1 MQSVFNFEMHKL
13 GFPSMKT
20 LDQFKSLSAPA
31 KNFSFNSRPSMD
43 STTSGSFAN
52 LKITAEKLVKEQAS
66 VKTDLEMANTK
77 LKKSLEHI
85 HVLEDKLQN
94 AFNENAKL
102 KVKQKEDEKL
112 WKGLESKFS
121 STKTL
126 CDQLTETL
134 QHLAGQVQDA
144 EKDKEFFEGK
154 LSASSNGIDNLNQ
167 QLNDLSLKLD
177 SAEETIRNRE
187 RELQELEIKKEER
200 DKIYIEELRQTAIL
214 IEEKDAMLKKF
225 EAIVAANRL
234 ATEDLNSKLEEM
246 NHELRLKGDKIN
258 SLVIAQEK
266 LVKEKSD
273 HQSRSN
279 DFANRLA
286 MSLQEIKNLEGFLHV
301 LAAQLVELDKQS
313 LTFTTKFDQ
322 LNSLYDSCFK
332 LAQQERE
339 LAVKHVQ
346 RQYDQLHDQFLS
358 VKSEK
363 DAMKLVNQELNDKII
378 ELQKS
383 QESIMAQLSE
393 ECQSAKER
401 IQSLESEAQTL
412 MSKKKETELLVSK
425 LEEKI
430 DSLSEGSR
438 SSENKMQDLL
448 LKISALEIENKD
460 NAERLQSKIQRKDE
474 DIDALRKENE
484 KHEQHLDSLEKQV
497 CQLHSFLEEKE
508 QLIVQYKEREKK
520 LEDQITEN
528 QASLTAAESKLTK
541 AKTQHEMMLG
551 SKQLELSRHLKEI
564 SQRNDEAINDIRKK
578 YEMEKLEIVNIQKE
592 KADKIVQEME
602 RKCDQK
608 VVQCKEES
616 RKQIMCVQG
625 EHAALVLGIQ
635 QERDGKEISLKAAHS
650 EELKCAKLQ
659 AENEMREKIMEVRT
673 EHEVQMKA
681 LTCQH
686 EDECRKLQ
694 EELDLQKSKE
704 DRQRALLQLQW
715 KVMSDKPQEDPEVNS
730 KKKEYSVSSVKMRAP
745 GGAKRSHNSL
755 GSSQNEKKDSLCL
768 KATQTPVTKLL
779 KKVETPNSGSVMVI
793 PKHHKKVT
801 HHEYEVET
809 NNGRTITKRRKTKS
823 TVMFEDPRKHGRT
836 NTPKA
841 RTPRSVAKGLKRE
854 GQSHPS
860 TIDDLFLEGSLNPY
874 ADADDPYA
882 FG

>member
-1 MQSVFNFEMHKL
+1 MQSVIDFKMQKL

-20 LDQFKSLSAPA
+20 LDQFKSLSGSA
-31 KNFSFNSRPSMD
+31 KNFSFNSRPSTD

-66 VKTDLEMANTK
+66 VKTDLGMANTK
-77 LKKSLEHI
+77 LKKSMEHI

-154 LSASSNGIDNLNQ
+154 LSASSNGIDYLNQ
-167 QLNDLSLKLD
+167 QLNDLSVKLG
-177 SAEETIRNRE
+177 SAEETIRTRE

-200 DKIYIEELRQTAIL
+200 NKIYIEELRQNTSL

-225 EAIVAANRL
+225 ETTVAANRL

-246 NHELRLKGDKIN
+246 NHELRMKGDKIN
-258 SLVIAQEK
+258 SLMTTQEN
-266 LVKEKSD
+266 LAKEKSD

-286 MSLQEIKNLEGFLHV
+286 ISLQEIKNLEGFLHV

-346 RQYDQLHDQFLS
+346 RQYDQLHDQSLS

-363 DAMKLVNQELNDKII
+363 DAMKLVNKELNDKII

-393 ECQSAKER
+393 ESQSAKER
-401 IQSLESEAQTL
+401 IQSLESEAEML
-412 MSKKKETELLVSK
+412 MSKKKETEMLVSK

-430 DSLSEGSR
+430 DTLSEGSR

-460 NAERLQSKIQRKDE
+460 NAERLQDEIQRKE
-474 DIDALRKENE
+474 EEIDSLRKESE

-497 CQLHSFLEEKE
+497 CQLHSVLEEKE
-508 QLIVQYKEREKK
+508 QLIVQNKEREKK
-520 LEDQITEN
+520 LGDQITEN
-528 QASLTAAESKLTK
+528 QALMTAAESKLMK
-541 AKTQHEMMLG
+541 AKKQHDMMLE

-564 SQRNDEAINDIRKK
+564 SQRNDEAINNIRKK
-578 YEMEKLEIVNIQKE
+578 YEMEKLEIVNMEKE
-592 KADKIVQEME
+592 KADKIVLEME

-608 VVQCKEES
+608 LVQCKEES
-616 RKQIMCVQG
+616 RRQMMCVQG

-635 QERDGKEISLKAAHS
+635 QERDRKEISLKATHS
-650 EELKCAKLQ
+650 EELKCAQLQ
-659 AENEMREKIMEVRT
+659 AENELREKIIEVGN

-681 LTCQH
+681 LRCQH
-686 EDECRKLQ
+686 EDECGKLQ

-704 DRQRALLQLQW
+704 DRQRALLHLQW

-730 KKKEYSVSSVKMRAP
+730 KKKEYSVSSVKMRGP

-755 GSSQNEKKDSLCL
+755 GSLQNEKKDSLCL

-801 HHEYEVET
+801 RHEYEVET

-823 TVMFEDPRKHGRT
+823 TVMFEDPRKHERTRT

-841 RTPRSVAKGLKRE
+841 RTPRSVAKGLKGGDR
-854 GQSHPS
+854 SHPS
-860 TIDDLFLEGSLNPY
+860 TIGDLFMEGSLNPY
-874 ADADDPYA
+874 ADDPYA

>member
-1 MQSVFNFEMHKL
+1 
-13 GFPSMKT
+13 MKT

-154 LSASSNGIDNLNQ
+154 LSASSNSIDNLNQ
-167 QLNDLSLKLD
+167 QLNDLSLKLG
-177 SAEETIRNRE
+177 SAEETIRTRE

-200 DKIYIEELRQTAIL
+200 EKIYTEELRQTAIL

-363 DAMKLVNQELNDKII
+363 DAMKL
-378 ELQKS
+378 
-383 QESIMAQLSE
+383 
-393 ECQSAKER
+393 
-401 IQSLESEAQTL
+401 
-412 MSKKKETELLVSK
+412 
-425 LEEKI
+425 
-430 DSLSEGSR
+430 
-438 SSENKMQDLL
+438 
-448 LKISALEIENKD
+448 
-460 NAERLQSKIQRKDE
+460 
-474 DIDALRKENE
+474 
-484 KHEQHLDSLEKQV
+484 
-497 CQLHSFLEEKE
+497 
-508 QLIVQYKEREKK
+508 
-520 LEDQITEN
+520 
-528 QASLTAAESKLTK
+528 
-541 AKTQHEMMLG
+541 
-551 SKQLELSRHLKEI
+551 
-564 SQRNDEAINDIRKK
+564 
-578 YEMEKLEIVNIQKE
+578 
-592 KADKIVQEME
+592 
-602 RKCDQK
+602 
-608 VVQCKEES
+608 
-616 RKQIMCVQG
+616 
-625 EHAALVLGIQ
+625 
-635 QERDGKEISLKAAHS
+635 
-650 EELKCAKLQ
+650 
-659 AENEMREKIMEVRT
+659 
-673 EHEVQMKA
+673 
-681 LTCQH
+681 
-686 EDECRKLQ
+686 
-694 EELDLQKSKE
+694 
-704 DRQRALLQLQW
+704 
-715 KVMSDKPQEDPEVNS
+715 
-730 KKKEYSVSSVKMRAP
+730 KEYSVSSVKMRAP

-755 GSSQNEKKDSLCL
+755 GNSQNEKKDSLCL

-841 RTPRSVAKGLKRE
+841 RTPRSVAKGHKRE

-874 ADADDPYA
+874 ADDPYA

>member
-1 MQSVFNFEMHKL
+1 MHKL

-154 LSASSNGIDNLNQ
+154 LSASSNSIDNLNQ
-167 QLNDLSLKLD
+167 QLNDLSLKLG
-177 SAEETIRNRE
+177 SAEETIRTRE

-200 DKIYIEELRQTAIL
+200 DKIYTEELRQTAIL

-234 ATEDLNSKLEEM
+234 ATEDLNLKLEEM

-430 DSLSEGSR
+430 DILSEGSR
-438 SSENKMQDLL
+438 SSENKM
-448 LKISALEIENKD
+448 
-460 NAERLQSKIQRKDE
+460 
-474 DIDALRKENE
+474 
-484 KHEQHLDSLEKQV
+484 
-497 CQLHSFLEEKE
+497 
-508 QLIVQYKEREKK
+508 LIVQYKEREKK

-541 AKTQHEMMLG
+541 AKTQHEMMLE

-578 YEMEKLEIVNIQKE
+578 YEMEKLEIVNMQKE

-779 KKVETPNSGSVMVI
+779 KKVETPNSGSVMAI

-874 ADADDPYA
+874 ADDPYA

>member
-1 MQSVFNFEMHKL
+1 
-13 GFPSMKT
+13 MKT

-154 LSASSNGIDNLNQ
+154 LSASSNSIDNLNQ
-167 QLNDLSLKLD
+167 QLNDLSLKLG
-177 SAEETIRNRE
+177 SAEETIRTRE

-200 DKIYIEELRQTAIL
+200 DKIYTEELRQTAIL

-234 ATEDLNSKLEEM
+234 ATEDLNLKLEEM

-301 LAAQLVELDKQS
+301 LAAQLVGLDKQS
-313 LTFTTKFDQ
+313 LTFTPKFDQ

-363 DAMKLVNQELNDKII
+363 DAMKL
-378 ELQKS
+378 
-383 QESIMAQLSE
+383 
-393 ECQSAKER
+393 
-401 IQSLESEAQTL
+401 
-412 MSKKKETELLVSK
+412 
-425 LEEKI
+425 
-430 DSLSEGSR
+430 
-438 SSENKMQDLL
+438 
-448 LKISALEIENKD
+448 
-460 NAERLQSKIQRKDE
+460 SKIQRKE
-474 DIDALRKENE
+474 EEIDTLRKENE

-541 AKTQHEMMLG
+541 AKTQHEMMLE

-578 YEMEKLEIVNIQKE
+578 YEMEKLEIVNMQKE

-608 VVQCKEES
+608 LDCS
-616 RKQIMCVQG
+616 T
-625 EHAALVLGIQ
+625 
-635 QERDGKEISLKAAHS
+635 
-650 EELKCAKLQ
+650 LQ
-659 AENEMREKIMEVRT
+659 
-673 EHEVQMKA
+673 
-681 LTCQH
+681 
-686 EDECRKLQ
+686 
-694 EELDLQKSKE
+694 E

-779 KKVETPNSGSVMVI
+779 KKVETPNSGSVMAI

-874 ADADDPYA
+874 ADDPYA

>member
-1 MQSVFNFEMHKL
+1 MQSVIDFEMQKL

-20 LDQFKSLSAPA
+20 FDQFKSLSGSA
-31 KNFSFNSRPSMD
+31 KNFSFNSRSSTD

-66 VKTDLEMANTK
+66 VKTDLGMANTK
-77 LKKSLEHI
+77 LKKSMEHI

-154 LSASSNGIDNLNQ
+154 LSASSNGIDYLNQ
-167 QLNDLSLKLD
+167 QLNDLSVKLG
-177 SAEETIRNRE
+177 SAEETIRTRE
-187 RELQELEIKKEER
+187 RELQELEINKEER
-200 DKIYIEELRQTAIL
+200 NKIYIEELRQTTSL

-225 EAIVAANRL
+225 ETTVAANRL
-234 ATEDLNSKLEEM
+234 AAEDLNSKLEEM

-258 SLVIAQEK
+258 SLMTTQEN
-266 LVKEKSD
+266 LAKEKSD

-286 MSLQEIKNLEGFLHV
+286 ISLQEIKNLEGFLHV

-346 RQYDQLHDQFLS
+346 RQYDQLHDQSLS
-358 VKSEK
+358 VKSER

-401 IQSLESEAQTL
+401 IQSLESEAEML
-412 MSKKKETELLVSK
+412 MSKKKETEMLVSK

-430 DSLSEGSR
+430 DTLSEGSR

-460 NAERLQSKIQRKDE
+460 NAERLQDEIQRKE
-474 DIDALRKENE
+474 EEIDSLRKESE
-484 KHEQHLDSLEKQV
+484 KHEQQLNSLEKQV
-497 CQLHSFLEEKE
+497 CQLHSVLEEKE

-541 AKTQHEMMLG
+541 AKKQHDMLLE

-578 YEMEKLEIVNIQKE
+578 YEMEKLEIVNMEKE
-592 KADKIVQEME
+592 KADKIVLEME

-608 VVQCKEES
+608 LVQCKEES
-616 RKQIMCVQG
+616 RRQMMCVQG
-625 EHAALVLGIQ
+625 DHAALVLGIQ
-635 QERDGKEISLKAAHS
+635 QERDRKEISLKAAHS
-650 EELKCAKLQ
+650 EELKCAQLQ
-659 AENEMREKIMEVRT
+659 AENELREKIIEFGN

-681 LTCQH
+681 LRCQH
-686 EDECRKLQ
+686 EDECGKLQ

-704 DRQRALLQLQW
+704 DRQRALLHLQW

-730 KKKEYSVSSVKMRAP
+730 KKKEYSVSSVKMRGP

-755 GSSQNEKKDSLCL
+755 GSLQNE
-768 KATQTPVTKLL
+768 
-779 KKVETPNSGSVMVI
+779 
-793 PKHHKKVT
+793 KKVT

-823 TVMFEDPRKHGRT
+823 TVMFEDPRKHERTRT

-841 RTPRSVAKGLKRE
+841 RTPRSVAK
-854 GQSHPS
+854 
-860 TIDDLFLEGSLNPY
+860 
-874 ADADDPYA
+874 
-882 FG
+882 FGTAKVYHKSDEPLVD

>member
-1 MQSVFNFEMHKL
+1 
-13 GFPSMKT
+13 MKT

-154 LSASSNGIDNLNQ
+154 LSASSNSIDNLNQ
-167 QLNDLSLKLD
+167 QLNDLSLKLG
-177 SAEETIRNRE
+177 SAEETIRTRE

-200 DKIYIEELRQTAIL
+200 EKIYTEELRQTAIL

-363 DAMKLVNQELNDKII
+363 DAMKLANMELNDKII

-430 DSLSEGSR
+430 DTLSEGSR

-460 NAERLQSKIQRKDE
+460 NAERLQSKTQRKE
-474 DIDALRKENE
+474 EEIDALRKENE

-528 QASLTAAESKLTK
+528 QASLTAAENLRDTAKFCSLQIDHFICYVLSKIYAL
-541 AKTQHEMMLG
+541 L
-551 SKQLELSRHLKEI
+551 LIL
-564 SQRNDEAINDIRKK
+564 RNLD
-578 YEMEKLEIVNIQKE
+578 
-592 KADKIVQEME
+592 
-602 RKCDQK
+602 C
-608 VVQCKEES
+608 S
-616 RKQIMCVQG
+616 T
-625 EHAALVLGIQ
+625 
-635 QERDGKEISLKAAHS
+635 
-650 EELKCAKLQ
+650 LQ
-659 AENEMREKIMEVRT
+659 
-673 EHEVQMKA
+673 
-681 LTCQH
+681 
-686 EDECRKLQ
+686 
-694 EELDLQKSKE
+694 E

-745 GGAKRSHNSL
+745 VGAKRSHNSL
-755 GSSQNEKKDSLCL
+755 GNSQNEKKDSLCL

-779 KKVETPNSGSVMVI
+779 KKVETPNSGSVMAI

-874 ADADDPYA
+874 ADDPYA

>member
-1 MQSVFNFEMHKL
+1 MHKL

-154 LSASSNGIDNLNQ
+154 LSASSNSIDNLNQ
-167 QLNDLSLKLD
+167 QLNDLSLKLG
-177 SAEETIRNRE
+177 SAEETIRTRE

-200 DKIYIEELRQTAIL
+200 DKIYTEELRQTAIL

-246 NHELRLKGDKIN
+246 NHELRLKGNKIN

-286 MSLQEIKNLEGFLHV
+286 MSLQEIKNLEGFLH
-301 LAAQLVELDKQS
+301 
-313 LTFTTKFDQ
+313 
-322 LNSLYDSCFK
+322 
-332 LAQQERE
+332 ERE

-363 DAMKLVNQELNDKII
+363 DAMKL
-378 ELQKS
+378 
-383 QESIMAQLSE
+383 
-393 ECQSAKER
+393 
-401 IQSLESEAQTL
+401 
-412 MSKKKETELLVSK
+412 
-425 LEEKI
+425 
-430 DSLSEGSR
+430 
-438 SSENKMQDLL
+438 
-448 LKISALEIENKD
+448 
-460 NAERLQSKIQRKDE
+460 
-474 DIDALRKENE
+474 
-484 KHEQHLDSLEKQV
+484 
-497 CQLHSFLEEKE
+497 
-508 QLIVQYKEREKK
+508 
-520 LEDQITEN
+520 N

-541 AKTQHEMMLG
+541 AKTQHEMMLE

-578 YEMEKLEIVNIQKE
+578 YEMEKLEIVNMQKE

-608 VVQCKEES
+608 
-616 RKQIMCVQG
+616 
-625 EHAALVLGIQ
+625 VLGIQ

-673 EHEVQMKA
+673 EHE
-681 LTCQH
+681 LDCST
-686 EDECRKLQ
+686 LQ
-694 EELDLQKSKE
+694 E

-779 KKVETPNSGSVMVI
+779 KKVETPNSGSVMAI

-874 ADADDPYA
+874 ADDPYA

>member
-1 MQSVFNFEMHKL
+1 MQSVIDFEMQKL

-20 LDQFKSLSAPA
+20 LDQFKSLSGSA
-31 KNFSFNSRPSMD
+31 KNFSFNSRSSTD

-66 VKTDLEMANTK
+66 VKTDLGMA
-77 LKKSLEHI
+77 
-85 HVLEDKLQN
+85 DKLQN

-154 LSASSNGIDNLNQ
+154 LSASSNGIDYLNQ
-167 QLNDLSLKLD
+167 QLNDLSVKLG
-177 SAEETIRNRE
+177 SAEETIRTRE
-187 RELQELEIKKEER
+187 RELQELEINKEER
-200 DKIYIEELRQTAIL
+200 NKIYIEELRQTTSL

-225 EAIVAANRL
+225 ETTVAANRL
-234 ATEDLNSKLEEM
+234 AAEDLNSKLEEM

-258 SLVIAQEK
+258 SLMTTQEN
-266 LVKEKSD
+266 LAKEKSD

-286 MSLQEIKNLEGFLHV
+286 ISLQEIKILEGFLHV

-346 RQYDQLHDQFLS
+346 RQYDQLHDQSLS
-358 VKSEK
+358 VKSER

-401 IQSLESEAQTL
+401 IQSLESEAEML
-412 MSKKKETELLVSK
+412 MSKKKETEMLVSK

-430 DSLSEGSR
+430 DTLSEGSR
-438 SSENKMQDLL
+438 SSENKMQNLL

-460 NAERLQSKIQRKDE
+460 NAERLQDEIQRKE
-474 DIDALRKENE
+474 EEIDSLRKESE
-484 KHEQHLDSLEKQV
+484 KHEQQLNSLEKQV
-497 CQLHSFLEEKE
+497 CQLHSVLEEKE

-541 AKTQHEMMLG
+541 AKKQHDMLLE

-578 YEMEKLEIVNIQKE
+578 YEMEKLEIVNMEKE
-592 KADKIVQEME
+592 KADKIVLEME

-608 VVQCKEES
+608 LVQCKEES
-616 RKQIMCVQG
+616 RRQMMC
-625 EHAALVLGIQ
+625 VLGIQ
-635 QERDGKEISLKAAHS
+635 QERDRKEISLKAAHS
-650 EELKCAKLQ
+650 EELKCAQLQ
-659 AENEMREKIMEVRT
+659 AENELREKIIEFGN

-681 LTCQH
+681 LRCQH
-686 EDECRKLQ
+686 EDECGKLQ

-704 DRQRALLQLQW
+704 DRQRALLHLQW

-730 KKKEYSVSSVKMRAP
+730 KKEYSVSSVKMRGP

-755 GSSQNEKKDSLCL
+755 GSLQNEKKDSLCL

-823 TVMFEDPRKHGRT
+823 TVMFE
-836 NTPKA
+836 
-841 RTPRSVAKGLKRE
+841 GLK
-854 GQSHPS
+854 GGDQSHPS
-860 TIDDLFLEGSLNPY
+860 TIGDLFLEGSLNPY
-874 ADADDPYA
+874 ADDPYA

>member
-1 MQSVFNFEMHKL
+1 MQKL

-154 LSASSNGIDNLNQ
+154 LSASSNSIDNLNQ
-167 QLNDLSLKLD
+167 QLNDLSLKLG
-177 SAEETIRNRE
+177 SAEETIRTRE

-200 DKIYIEELRQTAIL
+200 DKIYTEELRQTAIL

-430 DSLSEGSR
+430 DILSEGSR
-438 SSENKMQDLL
+438 SSENKM
-448 LKISALEIENKD
+448 
-460 NAERLQSKIQRKDE
+460 
-474 DIDALRKENE
+474 
-484 KHEQHLDSLEKQV
+484 
-497 CQLHSFLEEKE
+497 
-508 QLIVQYKEREKK
+508 EREKK

-541 AKTQHEMMLG
+541 AKTQHEMMLE

-578 YEMEKLEIVNIQKE
+578 YEMEKLEIVNMQKE

-635 QERDGKEISLKAAHS
+635 QELDGKEISLKAAHS

-779 KKVETPNSGSVMVI
+779 KKVETPNSGSVMAI

-874 ADADDPYA
+874 ADDPYA